1 MSMTSFVLQ
10 FKIEKWQIALCNKS
24 KPQKFIN
31 DLMQALYTH
40 EYMATHSLTGAKSS
54 SSKDKAAK
62 PAMNQ
67 NEVQEIIGDNLLTL
81 LNVAL
86 IWQRAVSDGGSL
98 ILNSCSTQ
106 VMCCFTFPSL
116 SPCFVFFSSPSVR
129 NSVSEML
136 SSHRTSVV
144 WILCFKWLLR
154 NSDIITFWI
163 LKG

>member
-1 MSMTSFVLQ
+1 TVCLVSVLPQAVTQFEELVGMAEALLKGGVTASASALHPHALWKASNSSLVDSYTALHSNASSPGTLNVEDEDQAEKQ

-67 NEVQEIIGDNLLTL
+67 NEVQEIIG
-81 LNVAL
+81 
-86 IWQRAVSDGGSL
+86 
-98 ILNSCSTQ
+98 
-106 VMCCFTFPSL
+106 
-116 SPCFVFFSSPSVR
+116 
-129 NSVSEML
+129 
-136 SSHRTSVV
+136 
-144 WILCFKWLLR
+144 
-154 NSDIITFWI
+154 
-163 LKG
+163 